1 MQYFTLEELRYGFSK
16 DFLGAVTDAEKN
28 IELPDIAVKRS
39 GRVWSLLIVLM
50 AILVVSS
57 IVWFDKRFLDYVIG
71 FVLFIRRQ
79 IILIWDWLTLSDF
92 QIF

>member
-1 MQYFTLEELRYGFSK
+1 MLFSKLSK
-16 DFLGAVTDAEKN
+16 DFLGAVTDVEKG
-28 IELPDIAVKRS
+28 IELADIAVKRS
-39 GRVWSLLIVLM
+39 GRVWSLLLVLM
-50 AILVVSS
+50 AILAVSS